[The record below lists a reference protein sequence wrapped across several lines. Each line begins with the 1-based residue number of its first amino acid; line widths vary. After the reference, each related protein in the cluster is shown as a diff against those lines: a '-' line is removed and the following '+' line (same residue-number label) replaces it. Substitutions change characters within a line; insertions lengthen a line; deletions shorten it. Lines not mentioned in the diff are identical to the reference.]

1 MKGSPDMIH
10 PALPAAVLAVALAF
24 ASATP
29 AIAAPDRS
37 IPAQA
42 EALQPQPDD
51 GELSNFVAAFVRLM
65 GVQHGYMMLLQQEED
80 PVRVEE
86 LKEAAVT
93 DMEAAIEQDG
103 MSVDRY
109 NTIALAIRDD
119 PQLQNRVE
127 GIIDQLAEDP
137 SAPE

>member
-1 MKGSPDMIH
+1 MSI
-10 PALPAAVLAVALAF
+10 PALPAAIVAAVLAF
-24 ASATP
+24 GATP
-29 AIAAPDRS
+29 VMASPNYANPVQS
-37 IPAQA
+37 

-51 GELSNFVAAFVRLM
+51 SELSSFVAAFVRLM

-80 PVRVEE
+80 PVRAEE
-86 LKEAAVT
+86 LKEQAVT

-103 MSVDRY
+103 MSVERY
-109 NTIALAIRDD
+109 NNIALAIRDD

-137 SAPE
+137 SALE

>member
-1 MKGSPDMIH
+1 MIH
-10 PALPAAVLAVALAF
+10 SVLPALALAVSLGLGPVAAK
-24 ASATP
+24 ASVERPGP
-29 AIAAPDRS
+29 A
-37 IPAQA
+37 PAQVQTLEARPSDA
-42 EALQPQPDD
+42 ELT
-51 GELSNFVAAFVRLM
+51 NFVAAFVRLM
-65 GVQHGYMMLLQQEED
+65 GVQHGYMMLLQHEED
-80 PVRVEE
+80 PTRVEE
-86 LKEAAVT
+86 LKEQAVA

>member
-1 MKGSPDMIH
+1 MIH
-10 PALPAAVLAVALAF
+10 SALTAVALAVTLAF
-24 ASATP
+24 TALP
-29 AIAAPDRS
+29 ARAAAPDGSRMV
-37 IPAQA
+37 QA
-42 EALQPQPDD
+42 EALQPRPDD
-51 GELSNFVAAFVRLM
+51 SELTNFVAAFVRLM

-80 PVRVEE
+80 PTRVEE

-109 NTIALAIRDD
+109 NSIALAIRDD

-137 SAPE
+137 SAVE